1 MAIVG
6 PRPLAV
12 QYLPYYNNEER
23 KRHLVRPGLTG
34 LAQINGRNSS
44 NWPQRFRYDI
54 TYVNNISL
62 KTDVFIIL
70 KTIYKV
76 FKREGIAV
84 RGTGQMLDFDE
95 YRLLENK
102 LIKQDGAGH
111 YVKLR
116 WIQENDAS
124 VLMELNNNNEIA
136 NCVVGNPKKVN
147 YEEQLLWMT
156 KRAEEKNTVRMM
168 IEYDGIAVGTIIINN
183 VDFNNKVGNI
193 NIKILP
199 KYHGKKIGANA
210 LDIACQY
217 AFEELNLFCLTAH
230 ILSDNVAS
238 ISLFAKK
245 GFMKEGILRSRV
257 IKNEY
262 RMDLIS
268 MSYLKN

>member
-1 MAIVG
+1 
-6 PRPLAV
+6 
-12 QYLPYYNNEER
+12 
-23 KRHLVRPGLTG
+23 
-34 LAQINGRNSS
+34 
-44 NWPQRFRYDI
+44 
-54 TYVNNISL
+54 
-62 KTDVFIIL
+62 
-70 KTIYKV
+70 
-76 FKREGIAV
+76 
-84 RGTGQMLDFDE
+84 MLDFDE

-116 WIQENDAS
+116 WIEENDAS

>member
-1 MAIVG
+1 MCI
-6 PRPLAV
+6 RD
-12 QYLPYYNNEER
+12 
-23 KRHLVRPGLTG
+23 
-34 LAQINGRNSS
+34 S
-44 NWPQRFRYDI
+44 
-54 TYVNNISL
+54 
-62 KTDVFIIL
+62 
-70 KTIYKV
+70 
-76 FKREGIAV
+76 
-84 RGTGQMLDFDE
+84 
-95 YRLLENK
+95 
-102 LIKQDGAGH
+102 

-116 WIQENDAS
+116 WIEENDAS

-168 IEYDGIAVGTIIINN
+168 IEYDGNAVGTIIINN